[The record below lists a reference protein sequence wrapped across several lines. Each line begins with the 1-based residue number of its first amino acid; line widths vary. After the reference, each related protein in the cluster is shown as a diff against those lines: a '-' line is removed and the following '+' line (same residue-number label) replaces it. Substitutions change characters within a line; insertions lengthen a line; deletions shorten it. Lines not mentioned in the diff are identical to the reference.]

1 MTRRLM
7 LIALL
12 SVSVVGLAA
21 RADEQAMRNVPRI
34 SIDEVKAL
42 MAKKQVILVDVRDP
56 QSFAEGHMPGALNVP
71 FDHIPNHVDAWKK
84 DARLLITYC
93 ACTNETTAARAVVD
107 MNAFGITNAKAL
119 LGGWN
124 EWVKRGEKIER

>member
-12 SVSVVGLAA
+12 SVGVVGLA
-21 RADEQAMRNVPRI
+21 RGEEQAMRNVPRI
-34 SIDEVKAL
+34 SIDEVKTL

-56 QSFAEGHMPGALNVP
+56 QTFAEGHMPGALNVP
-71 FDHIPNHVDAWKK
+71 FDHIPNYVDAWKK
-84 DARLLITYC
+84 DSRVLVTYC
-93 ACTNETTAARAVVD
+93 ACANETTAARAVVD

-124 EWVKRGEKIER
+124 EWVKRGEQIQR

>member
-7 LIALL
+7 LVALL
-12 SVSVVGLAA
+12 SVGFFAVA
-21 RADEQAMRNVPRI
+21 RGEEQAMRNVPRI

-56 QSFAEGHMPGALNVP
+56 QSFAEGHLPGALNVP
-71 FDHIPNHVDAWKK
+71 FDFIPKYVDEWKK
-84 DARLLITYC
+84 DSRVIITYC

-107 MNAFGITNAKAL
+107 MNGFGVTNAKAL

-124 EWVKRGEKIER
+124 EWVKRGEKIEK

>member
-1 MTRRLM
+1 MRRHLI

-12 SVSVVGLAA
+12 AFGAVGQV
-21 RADEQAMRNVPRI
+21 RGDEQAMRNVPRI

-42 MAKKQVILVDVRDP
+42 MAKQQVILIDVRDP

-71 FDHIPNHVDAWKK
+71 FDHIPDYVDAWKK
-84 DARLLITYC
+84 DARVLITYC

-124 EWVKRGEKIER
+124 EWIARGEKVEK